1 MAKLRVLIIDD
12 DPGDVLIVRR
22 HLRQVEGVEFALDS
36 VDNAAEGLAEV
47 LRGEH
52 DVYLVDWK
60 IGTADG
66 VELVR
71 ESVAQGC
78 DAAIVMLTGH
88 GSRELE
94 LKALEAGAE
103 IFLEKTRMDPTLLER
118 SIRLAIERHRLRRA
132 LADRTKELERSNA
145 ELEQFAYVASHDLR
159 EPLRMIAGYTG
170 LLQRKSAGSADEE
183 CEKFMG
189 YVLEG
194 VGRMHA
200 LIDDLLA
207 FSRVGTAPR
216 QLAVISARSAL
227 DCALEHLGPAIDDA
241 GATIRSHDLPDV
253 WGDAGQLSQLF
264 QNLVGNALKFRN
276 SRPPEVEVGARA
288 EVPSGGSGSVTT
300 GSAWT
305 RSTPSGSS

>member
-1 MAKLRVLIIDD
+1 
-12 DPGDVLIVRR
+12 
-22 HLRQVEGVEFALDS
+22 
-36 VDNAAEGLAEV
+36 
-47 LRGEH
+47 
-52 DVYLVDWK
+52 
-60 IGTADG
+60 

-71 ESVAQGC
+71 EAVAQGC

-288 EVPSGGSGSVTT
+288 EGAVWRFWVRDNGIGMDPKHAERIFVIFQRLHRKEYPGTGIGLAICKRIVERHGGAIWVESEPGNGATFFFTVPQTAGLDG
-300 GSAWT
+300 A
-305 RSTPSGSS
+305 